1 MSNFISLDQYRA
13 IILRNILK
21 EPQML
26 VVNQTQPLGQIFFQC
41 PGDNFA
47 MKDIIVP
54 ATKNAIDLTQQAP
67 LENLLA
73 CSQLKALLQTQR
85 LVLLNPEEMPNP
97 GEGIQQPSLTTP
109 PVAGAISVDGKT
121 IPNATVIVE
130 QNGNVWTGTS
140 NGSGVFTVDVSG
152 LQEGVF
158 SITVTAD
165 GFVPARYNFTAGPQA
180 LQPMPAPTVHA
191 VFKEAVV
198 SGTTVANANIIV
210 SVQSKEYTGQA
221 NAQGQFSIN
230 TDPLP
235 FDIIHLTITAAG
247 YLDNVVNHMVD
258 SIPGLA
264 QINNAKFLVTSLAGK
279 ASPEAEVEII
289 IDGQANQ
296 FVTALPSGD
305 WSATVGPVKGD
316 VRIRSLEKDGYDE
329 ATATMS
335 PQKNAAPQLNVDNAD
350 AIGENQTVFTGSIGG
365 AGLSV
370 DANDVAITLTV
381 QAGLYEGTVNLGAN
395 TWSISGVDAKA
406 GVGSVGVVNLTS
418 AFYEDASTQ
427 FNILEEFAQP
437 TLQQAQD
444 GQTAVVGDT
453 VASAT
458 VKVTMG
464 GETKT
469 ASSNPQG
476 AFSVDGFTNVVPGP
490 VQIELSRAQYLPA
503 SFEVTLVVQALGEL
517 DHELAVGEDTATGH
531 ATPGSTVTLTQ
542 GSISGDAVADASTG
556 EFIISLSAPLVAD
569 TQVVLKVEHA
579 NYVDYTETL
588 AVSNP

>member
-13 IILRNILK
+13 IIRRNVLK

-41 PGDNFA
+41 PGDNFQ

-54 ATKNAIDLTQQAP
+54 PSRNAIDLTQQAP

-97 GEGIQQPSLTTP
+97 GDGIQMPQLSVP
-109 PVAGAISVDGKT
+109 PVAGAVSVDGVT

-158 SITVTAD
+158 SITITAD
-165 GFVPARYNFTAGPQA
+165 GFVPARYNFNAGAQP

-191 VFKEAVV
+191 VFKETTV

-210 SVQSKEYTGQA
+210 SVQSKEFTGQA
-221 NAQGQFSIN
+221 DGQGAFSIN
-230 TDPLP
+230 VDPLP
-235 FDIIHLTITAAG
+235 FDIIHLTITAAD

-258 SIPGLA
+258 SVPGLA
-264 QINNAKFLVTSLAGK
+264 QINSAPFLSTALAGK
-279 ASPEAEVEII
+279 ASPEAEIEII
-289 IDGQANQ
+289 ITGQSNQ
-296 FVTALPSGD
+296 FVTAAANGD
-305 WSATVGPVKGD
+305 WTAVVGAVKGE
-316 VRIRSLEKDGYDE
+316 VSIRVLEKDGYDE
-329 ATATMS
+329 ATATMQ
-335 PQKNAAPQLNVDNAD
+335 PTKLPAPVLAVDNAD
-350 AIGENQTVFTGSIGG
+350 SIGENQTAFGG
-365 AGLSV
+365 AITGLSAE
-370 DANDVAITLTV
+370 ANDVAVTLTV
-381 QAGLYEGTVNLGAN
+381 QAGLYEGTVDLQSSH
-395 TWSISGVDAKA
+395 WSVTGVDAKA

-418 AFYEDASTQ
+418 AFYEDASTS

-458 VKVTMG
+458 VKITMN

-476 AFSVDGFTNVVPGP
+476 AFSVDGFTNVVPG
-490 VQIELSRAQYLPA
+490 QIRIELSRNGYLPA
-503 SFEVTLVVQALGEL
+503 VFNVALAVQALGQL
-517 DHELAVGEDTATGH
+517 DADLAVGEDTVAGQ

-542 GSISGDAVADASTG
+542 GSVVGDAVADASTG
-556 EFIISLSAPLVAD
+556 DFIITLSGPLVEG
-569 TQVVLKVEHA
+569 TPVELKVQHA
-579 NYVDYTETL
+579 GYVDYVETL
-588 AVSNP
+588 TVSAP

>member
-13 IILRNILK
+13 IIRRNVLK

-41 PGDNFA
+41 PGDNFQ

-54 ATKNAIDLTQQAP
+54 ASRNAIDLTQQAP

-97 GEGIQQPSLTTP
+97 GDGIQMPQLSVP
-109 PVAGAISVDGKT
+109 PVAGAVSVDGVT

-158 SITVTAD
+158 SITITAD
-165 GFVPARYNFTAGPQA
+165 GFVPARFNFTAGAQP
-180 LQPMPAPTVHA
+180 LQPMPEPTVHA
-191 VFKEAVV
+191 VFKETTV
-198 SGTTVANANIIV
+198 SGTTVANANIV
-210 SVQSKEYTGQA
+210 LSVQSKQYTGQA
-221 NAQGQFSIN
+221 DGTGAFSIDV
-230 TDPLP
+230 DPLP
-235 FDIIHLTITAAG
+235 FDTIHLTIVADG
-247 YLDNVVNHMVD
+247 YLDKVVAVVTD

-264 QINNAKFLVTSLAGK
+264 SIHSLNYLTSYVEGVV
-279 ASPEAEVEII
+279 SPNAEVEVI

-296 FVTALPSGD
+296 FATANQDGD
-305 WSATVGPVKGD
+305 WGLNTASPIKGD
-316 VRIRSLEKDGYDE
+316 VRIRVLEVDGYDE
-329 ATATMS
+329 ATVTRTPNKLS
-335 PQKNAAPQLNVDNAD
+335 APTITVDDAD
-350 AIGENQTVFTGSIGG
+350 NIGENQTIFGG
-365 AGLSV
+365 PITGLSAE
-370 DANDVAITLTV
+370 ANDVAVTLTV
-381 QAGLYEGTVNLGAN
+381 QAGLYEGTVDLQSGH
-395 TWSISGVDAKA
+395 WSVTGVDAKA

-418 AFYEDASTQ
+418 AFYEDASTS

-458 VKVTMG
+458 VKITMN

-476 AFSVDGFTNVVPGP
+476 AFSVDGFTNVVPG
-490 VQIELSRAQYLPA
+490 QIRIELSRNGYLPA
-503 SFEVTLVVQALGEL
+503 VFNVALAVQALGQL
-517 DHELAVGEDTATGH
+517 DADLAVGEDTVAGQ

-542 GSISGDAVADASTG
+542 GSVVGDAVADASTG
-556 EFIISLSAPLVAD
+556 DFIITLSGPLVEG
-569 TQVVLKVEHA
+569 TPVELKVQHA
-579 NYVDYTETL
+579 GYVDYVETL
-588 AVSNP
+588 TVSAP

>member
-1 MSNFISLDQYRA
+1 MSNYISLDQYRA
-13 IILRNILK
+13 IIQRNILK

-54 ATKNAIDLTQQAP
+54 ASKNAVDLTQQAP

-85 LVLLNPEEMPNP
+85 LVLLNPDDMPTP
-97 GEGIQQPSLTTP
+97 GEGIQQPSLNTP
-109 PVAGAISVDGKT
+109 PVAGAVSVDGVT
-121 IPNATVIVE
+121 IPNAVVIVE
-130 QNGNVWTGTS
+130 QNGNVWTGAS

-152 LQEGVF
+152 LEEGVF
-158 SITVTAD
+158 SITITAD
-165 GFVPARYNFTAGPQA
+165 GFVPARYNYSAGAQP
-180 LQPMPAPTVHA
+180 LQPMPVPTVHA
-191 VFKEAVV
+191 VFKETTV
-198 SGTTVANANIIV
+198 SGTTVANANIVV
-210 SVQSKEYTGQA
+210 SVQSKEFTGQA
-221 NAQGQFSIN
+221 DDQGAFSIN
-230 TDPLP
+230 VGPLP
-235 FDIIHLTITAAG
+235 FDIIYLTITAAG

-258 SIPGLA
+258 TVPGLA
-264 QINNAKFLVTSLAGK
+264 QINSAPFLTTALAGK
-279 ASPEAEVEII
+279 ASPEAEIEILI
-289 IDGQANQ
+289 TGQANQ
-296 FVTALPSGD
+296 FTTAAANGD
-305 WSATVGPVKGD
+305 WSATVGAVKGE
-316 VRIRSLEKDGYDE
+316 VSIRVLEKDGYDE
-329 ATATMS
+329 ATATMQ
-335 PQKNAAPQLNVDNAD
+335 PTKLPAPVLAVDDAD
-350 AIGENQTVFTGSIGG
+350 NIGETQTVFGG
-365 AGLSV
+365 AITGLSAE
-370 DANDVAITLTV
+370 ANDVAVTLTV
-381 QAGLYEGTVNLGAN
+381 QAGLYEGTVDLQASKWNV
-395 TWSISGVDAKA
+395 TGVDAKA

-418 AFYEDASTQ
+418 AFYEDASVQ

-476 AFSVDGFTNVVPGP
+476 AFSVDGFTNVVPGQ
-490 VQIELSRAQYLPA
+490 VTIELSRAQYKPA
-503 SFEVTLVVQALGEL
+503 SFNVTLVVQALGQL

-531 ATPGSTVTLTQ
+531 ATPGSTVSLTQ

-556 EFIISLSAPLVAD
+556 EFIVSLSSPLVAD
-569 TQVVLKVEHA
+569 TQVVLKVSHA